1 MPHARRDAARQNDGV
16 RFARALVG
24 VGLALGAC
32 VDAPDLRPVEPG
44 PGSPADDA
52 GAPTEET
59 GASATCGESCI
70 AAGGTCEGDVC
81 AIRCGTGGTCMKA
94 KVRCPDGV
102 ACDIA
107 CIDKDACESVKCG
120 PASTCT
126 ITCRGARACTAN
138 VEANASTSSITC
150 DGAEA
155 CNNDVVCRGESC
167 AVTCASGGCKPGA
180 VRCCAQSCTVN
191 GAPATCAK

>member
-16 RFARALVG
+16 RFACALVG

-32 VDAPDLRPVEPG
+32 VDAPDLRPLEPG
-44 PGSPADDA
+44 AGTSGAEDA
-52 GAPTEET
+52 GGEET
-59 GASATCGESCI
+59 STPTPCGESCV

-81 AIRCGTGGTCMKA
+81 AIRCGTGGTCTKA

-102 ACDIA
+102 ACDIV
-107 CIDKDACESVKCG
+107 CIDTDACDSVKCG

-126 ITCRGARACTAN
+126 ITCRGARACNGN
-138 VEANASTSSITC
+138 VEANAATSSITC

-167 AVTCASGGCKPGA
+167 AVTCESGGCKAGG

-191 GAPATCAK
+191 GAPASCAK